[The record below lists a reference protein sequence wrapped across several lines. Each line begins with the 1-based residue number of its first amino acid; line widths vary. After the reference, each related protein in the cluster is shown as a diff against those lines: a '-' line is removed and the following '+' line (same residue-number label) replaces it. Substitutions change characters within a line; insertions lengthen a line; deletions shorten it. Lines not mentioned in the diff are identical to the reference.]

1 MCDKPAN
8 SLSAADVLFLGM
20 VAGGCLDLYKLESE
34 KSDCD
39 TIDGYPQI
47 SFDPNP
53 DGDVNTNWAKINANA
68 AALARLHQACQ
79 LLVKNQG
86 HQPESECDQKQN

>member
-1 MCDKPAN
+1 MSDRPAN

-34 KSDCD
+34 KDDCEA
-39 TIDGYPQI
+39 INSYPKI

-53 DGDVNTNWAKINANA
+53 SGDVNTNWAKINANA
-68 AALARLHQACQ
+68 EALSRLHQACQ
-79 LLVKNQG
+79 LLVEIQG